1 MKKIKVCLRVLI
13 SNALRQTY
21 CFSKF
26 NYSIDLVCIGVD
38 KITEVLVV
46 PIDFILSITFS
57 SSYISFTITFNSE
70 QSSPVIYDRA
80 CSQAVQ
86 RKGL

>member
-57 SSYISFTITFNSE
+57 SSY
-70 QSSPVIYDRA
+70 
-80 CSQAVQ
+80 
-86 RKGL
+86 LLL

>member
-46 PIDFILSITFS
+46 PIDFILSITF
-57 SSYISFTITFNSE
+57 
-70 QSSPVIYDRA
+70 
-80 CSQAVQ
+80 
-86 RKGL
+86 